1 MALMRCKSCG
11 GEYDPLPTDG
21 VPYFH
26 ACPPITT
33 VHVERAGNPIDVPL
47 ADVRATDLLFVE
59 RAGAIVRVLPA
70 AFVETDRRSGDQ
82 QIQRA
87 DKRDENVKVT
97 GYDKTGNPIV
107 APKSE
112 GKGTEPA
119 PPK

>member
-33 VHVERAGNPIDVPL
+33 VH
-47 ADVRATDLLFVE
+47 VE